1 MCIPGNGILA
11 ALWHLMCKKKDAQA
25 LIFSCMQLQQTNAT
39 QSFATASSLCKLKKL
54 RPYFGAPKVFSSPFL
69 LLATKAGEPAT
80 FGIWPSDDSA
90 EHVDVA
96 YQDWKRCIP
105 SVTFAGML
113 ATATDGLLGG
123 FGVSWSSTFLVPRSA
138 SPAVWVDFQAVVASR
153 MRHFLSFCFVL
164 KFI

>member
-1 MCIPGNGILA
+1 
-11 ALWHLMCKKKDAQA
+11 
-25 LIFSCMQLQQTNAT
+25 MQSQQTNPT

-105 SVTFAGML
+105 VVKFAGML
-113 ATATDGLLGG
+113 ATATDGLLGV
-123 FGVSWSSTFLVPRSA
+123 FEVSCSSAFLVPRSA
-138 SPAVWVDFQAVVASR
+138 SPAGWLDFQAVVTRRFGIAKNAI
-153 MRHFLSFCFVL
+153 FLVVLFCL
-164 KFI
+164 EI